1 MKKIFHIILLFT
13 LLTSCVD
20 DSESTY
26 KYEITGTTANYGVTY
41 QDVNDVVQLKGPVG
55 DGWSYTWVQTGKRW
69 VMFVGQNYDK
79 VGSVTVRLYK
89 NGKIIA
95 EKTESGDYAVAS
107 IQGNY

>member
-1 MKKIFHIILLFT
+1 MRKVLFVVFLFS

-20 DSESTY
+20 DSENTY

-55 DGWSYTWVQTGKRW
+55 DGWSYTWIQTGKR
-69 VMFVGQNYDK
+69 FVFITGQNYDK
-79 VGSVTVRLYK
+79 VGSLTVRLYK